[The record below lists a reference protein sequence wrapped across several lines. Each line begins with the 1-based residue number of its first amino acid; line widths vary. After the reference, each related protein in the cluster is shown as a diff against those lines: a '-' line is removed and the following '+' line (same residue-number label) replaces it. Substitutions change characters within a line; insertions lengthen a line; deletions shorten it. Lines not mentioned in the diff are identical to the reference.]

1 MSDKFKQSKKD
12 KFGQKKSLEHT
23 NMGSNFKDLV
33 ATNLLLRTYFYRSS
47 ECRPSVRTF
56 CSYANNLHC
65 HHLLVVLHECTVA
78 IGKHTHVACRPVE
91 KLVLPSINTQHACE
105 ELACDLTLCKKSRF
119 SYGPKI
125 VMFDSYFIK
134 CHRYFFPKMCEHF

>member
-1 MSDKFKQSKKD
+1 MCDNLCSRGVVTFD
-12 KFGQKKSLEHT
+12 LEKNSSEYT
-23 NMGSNFKDLV
+23 NMGSNFKNLI
-33 ATNLLLRTYFYRSS
+33 TRNLL
-47 ECRPSVRTF
+47 VKTF
-56 CSYANNLHC
+56 CSYANNLYS
-65 HHLLVVLHECTVA
+65 HHLLVVLHACTIA
-78 IGKHTHVACRPVE
+78 IGKHTHVACRPIE